1 MIFYLYGAGA
11 ANSSSGALN
20 NQRNQLTESIVLEA
34 INIQHRSRGFPNIGQ
49 VGFFY
54 TYFWAYFIND
64 HKF

>member
-1 MIFYLYGAGA
+1 MIFYSVYGAGA

-49 VGFFY
+49 VGFFLNILLGL
-54 TYFWAYFIND
+54 F
-64 HKF
+64 HK